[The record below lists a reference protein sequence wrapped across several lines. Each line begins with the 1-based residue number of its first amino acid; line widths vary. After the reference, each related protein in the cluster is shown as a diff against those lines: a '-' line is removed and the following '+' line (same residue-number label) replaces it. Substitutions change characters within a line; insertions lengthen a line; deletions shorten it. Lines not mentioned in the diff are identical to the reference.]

1 MPGISLKCDFSKKIR
16 RTGNDANKSFFDAS
30 KSIIHNNYYKE
41 EILLNEYPYL
51 IVCTRYPEYPIEILN
66 NSDYWICI
74 EGKIYNKQ
82 ISVLH
87 DELYKLIK
95 HIFDSR
101 NKNQSD
107 KKIIADWLA
116 DTDGDFVIYGLNKN
130 TMDFVILND
139 FLGRLPFYYTK
150 SSYEMIGSREIQMIS
165 YIQDNTS
172 NIPKFDQMGVAQ
184 FLLFSHTVGKRT
196 LLNEVSRLEPAS
208 ILMICSNSSQV
219 ELQNIYSFNFGDRE
233 HANKDIKKNAHELA
247 RLFKQACETRVN
259 QNSKNILSLSGG
271 FDSRAVGAVINDNE
285 TGLYAVT
292 SPEPNWKPVVGGVS
306 ETEVAKKLSEIWNIQ
321 CDTYDIMTPKA
332 NNMIALLKM
341 KSGLIY
347 LAHSFLPR
355 FLEEIKMK
363 NPSSPINFFTGHGG
377 DVSFANLSFDIP
389 NLDSCVGGI
398 IRVKGRLPL
407 RIVTSLTG
415 IQVSELWKEIRSVL
429 ESYPEESASAK
440 LVHFLFFENNAK
452 FSFEIEDVNRFY
464 FWSVA
469 PFYSVHF
476 FRYIFNCSDKD
487 KEKLVLYREFL
498 NLLSPAVAS
507 VVNSN
512 WGCSI
517 LSKKFK
523 LLQYILYLSFK
534 YPKIRKY
541 IKRVYDK
548 RAYNYNEN
556 SKIISCIR
564 DQIKNCKA
572 ISKFLSIDLT
582 QSILNECSQYSH
594 EGIDNLLTITS
605 MIEKSQCKT
614 SSIYKYF

>member
-16 RTGNDANKSFFDAS
+16 GTGNEDDKTFLDAS
-30 KSIIHNNYYKE
+30 KSIIHNNHYKE
-41 EILLNEYPYL
+41 EILLNEDPYL
-51 IVCTRYPEYPIEILN
+51 IVCTRYPEYPIEILD
-66 NSDYWICI
+66 NSEYWICV

-82 ISVLH
+82 TSVLH
-87 DELYKLIK
+87 SELYKLIK
-95 HIFDSR
+95 HIFDR
-101 NKNQSD
+101 QNKNESD

-139 FLGRLPFYYTK
+139 FLGRLPFYYCK
-150 SSYEMIGSREIQMIS
+150 STHEMIGSREIQMIS
-165 YIQDNTS
+165 YVQDNAS
-172 NIPKFDQMGVAQ
+172 KDPKFDPMGVAQ
-184 FLLFSHTVGKRT
+184 FLLFSHTLGKRT

-208 ILMICSNSSQV
+208 ILMISSSSSKV
-219 ELQNIYSFNFGDRE
+219 DMQNMYAFNFEDRE
-233 HANKDIKKNAHELA
+233 HANKKIRKNARELA
-247 RLFKQACETRVN
+247 RLFNQACETRVD
-259 QNSKNILSLSGG
+259 QNAKNIISLSGG
-271 FDSRAVGAVINDNE
+271 FDSRAVGACINKGK
-285 TGLYAVT
+285 TRLYAVT
-292 SPEPNWKPVVGGVS
+292 SPEPNWKPVVGGSS
-306 ETEVAKKLSEIWNIQ
+306 ETEVAKQLSEIWNID

-332 NNMIALLKM
+332 DNMITLLKM
-341 KSGLIY
+341 KNGLTY

-355 FLEEIKMK
+355 FLEEIKRN

-377 DVSFANLSFDIP
+377 DVSFTNLSFDIP
-389 NLDSCVGGI
+389 NIDSCVGGI
-398 IRVKGRLPL
+398 IGVKGRLPL
-407 RIVTSLTG
+407 RLVAALTN
-415 IQVSELWKEIRSVL
+415 IQVAEIRKEIRNIL
-429 ESYPEESASAK
+429 ESYPEESPSAK

-469 PFYSVHF
+469 PFYSVPF

-487 KEKLVLYREFL
+487 KEKLALYREFL
-498 NLLSPAVAS
+498 DSISPAAAS
-507 VVNSN
+507 VINSN

-548 RAYNYNEN
+548 RSYNYDEN
-556 SKIISCIR
+556 SRVIRCIR
-564 DQIKNCKA
+564 DQINNCKE
-572 ISKFLSIDLT
+572 ISKFLSFDVT
-582 QSILNECSQYSH
+582 QSILDECNAYSH

-605 MIEKSQCKT
+605 LIEQSQCKNST
-614 SSIYKYF
+614 IYKYY